1 MGSLRLGATAD
12 SLGKLPVHAHIEVAA
27 LRVGVSVDL
36 PPDPGQLAALRRTPR
51 ADRIVRRAD
60 LCGCPCVDCRR
71 RITCG
76 HPRWD
81 DATDGLEGSGHL
93 DADLDGNLDSGDAAP
108 VQHDVVALGA

>member
-1 MGSLRLGATAD
+1 MNPRGRVAFAGLRHCEGVLPERTHYGGGVRDMGSLRLGATAD

-27 LRVGVSVDL
+27 LRVGLSVDL

-71 RITCG
+71 RISCG
-76 HPRWD
+76 HLRW
-81 DATDGLEGSGHL
+81 
-93 DADLDGNLDSGDAAP
+93 
-108 VQHDVVALGA
+108 